1 MKIAL
6 IHGIGHQGSTW
17 HYADLICQELDK
29 LGSVEKTEFYLPRDM
44 PHFCT
49 GCYNC
54 FYQGEESCPHRD
66 SVKPIAE
73 AMMDADLIVLTSP
86 VYGMD
91 VTGQMKALLDHLCYL
106 WMSHRPDPA
115 MFRKVGLIVSTT
127 AGAGLGHTAKTMKN
141 SMKFWGVKKIWIS
154 SANVAAMGWQDV
166 SKDKKSKIEQEA
178 EVAAHR
184 IYKSVQNIER
194 IPNPVFRSIFF
205 RMMVGMEKKNDWN
218 PKDRNHWEEKDW
230 LSGKRPF

>member
-1 MKIAL
+1 
-6 IHGIGHQGSTW
+6 
-17 HYADLICQELDK
+17 
-29 LGSVEKTEFYLPRDM
+29 
-44 PHFCT
+44 
-49 GCYNC
+49 
-54 FYQGEESCPHRD
+54 
-66 SVKPIAE
+66 
-73 AMMDADLIVLTSP
+73 MMDADLIVLTSP

-141 SMKFWGVKKIWIS
+141 SMKFWGVKKILIS

-166 SKDKKSKIEQEA
+166 SADKKSKIGQEA
-178 EVAAHR
+178 ETAARR
-184 IYKSVQNIER
+184 IYKSVRDVER

-205 RMMVGMEKKNDWN
+205 RMMVGMQRKNDWN
-218 PKDRNHWEEKDW
+218 PMDRNHWTTQGW
-230 LSGKRPF
+230 LDGDKPF